1 MSEPENYAEAVAW
14 FNECKKR
21 RVRDKAR
28 IAELEAENRLVKDN
42 FDRMQRECKHEKIRA
57 DKAEAHAADCKRLVT
72 ACEEDIDEWR
82 LRLRDE
88 KATSAALRKVASE
101 AEAALREANE
111 HGDLMELRAEQAEA
125 EERKWKADFRAMET
139 CAKDAE
145 AALATRTA
153 NRDELIEMVR
163 SLKAALVA
171 ANKVI
176 DAMEDF
182 IDSCTYHMRDGD
194 TVNYTG
200 PRAEKAKP

>member
-1 MSEPENYAEAVAW
+1 MLDPQVPNKLHEEYEARLTAA
-14 FNECKKR
+14 
-21 RVRDKAR
+21 RDR
-28 IAELEAENRLVKDN
+28 IAELEAENQLAKDD

-72 ACEEDIDEWR
+72 ACENDLDAERMKRRE
-82 LRLRDE
+82 
-88 KATSAALRKVASE
+88 VE
-101 AEAALREANE
+101 AELKSAKHLNAKWMDERTTALMDKE
-111 HGDLMELRAEQAEA
+111 
-125 EERKWKADFRAMET
+125 K
-139 CAKDAE
+139 AE

-171 ANKVI
+171 ANKGI

-182 IDSCTYHMRDGD
+182 IDHADYCMRAGRI
-194 TVNYTG
+194 VSYTG